1 MSDSGAVPEGDHATP
16 RLSAERAAAIAAPVS
31 LDDLTWQRAIELLN
45 RQDGIGHFLPDGVYG
60 VDPRNGEATL
70 FNQSRARRPHDNT
83 PGSAGSGANT
93 TGSDFEPCSICAG
106 DTTEII
112 DTAELSDGFTFIN
125 ENLYPIVH
133 PESQAPPDD
142 WVAEEYG
149 GHSLGLHFIQ
159 WTSSRHDV
167 DWPALDPGDRARVLD
182 RLAALEYRLLTLPG
196 YPAGERHVSIIK
208 NVGRLVGGSLNH
220 PHQQIVLSSAVPR
233 RVGENRAFAERTG
246 RTFTEFLRR
255 ENPSELT
262 IARLQTGRFLVP
274 YFMRRPYNLLYAL
287 DDLRPSRLSETSA
300 AQRRDLGLAM
310 AMGMRMTQVGLDL
323 LDREE
328 AYNVVFHLGPG
339 TGMYLEFLPRSQ
351 EDGGFE
357 QLGLSACQSSPFLVA
372 RALREVV

>member
-1 MSDSGAVPEGDHATP
+1 MHD
-16 RLSAERAAAIAAPVS
+16 
-31 LDDLTWQRAIELLN
+31 
-45 RQDGIGHFLPDGVYG
+45 FLPDGVYG

-70 FNQSRARRPHDNT
+70 FNESGRVGPTTTPRARRFRREHHRQTSSPAHLRR
-83 PGSAGSGANT
+83 
-93 TGSDFEPCSICAG
+93 

-125 ENLYPIVH
+125 ENLYPIVPPRVPAH
-133 PESQAPPDD
+133 PRTTGLLGD
-142 WVAEEYG
+142 G

-159 WTSSRHDV
+159 WTSSYTTTTGPSSTRE
-167 DWPALDPGDRARVLD
+167 DRRSVVLD
-182 RLAALEYRLLTLPG
+182 RLAAFEHRLLT
-196 YPAGERHVSIIK
+196 PAGLSGGRAPRFDHQER
-208 NVGRLVGGSLNH
+208 GRLVGGSLNH
-220 PHQQIVLSSAVPR
+220 PHQQIVLSNACLGGS
-233 RVGENRAFAERTG
+233 ERTERFRRTHR
-246 RTFTEFLRR
+246 RTFAGVHAPTREPLRAHGR
-255 ENPSELT
+255 Q
-262 IARLQTGRFLVP
+262 ARQTGRFMVP

-328 AYNVVFHLGPG
+328 AYNVVFHSGPG